1 MQTLSIHKML
11 SRFKS
16 FNTGLLSRIMQLAMP
31 ERFTFYTAIFLT
43 IVQGFIAAIQPW
55 LYQQTI
61 DNAIMTADVNALG
74 RWCLFI
80 LSALLIQSCLGFLN
94 SYLAEAIGQ
103 NVIYRLREYVYRHL
117 ISLQQSFYDKTP
129 VGTAVTRT
137 ISDIETIT
145 ELFSSGLITIIGD
158 AFQIIVILV
167 CMLWMNWKL
176 TLISLSVL
184 PFLIWAANYFRKGV
198 RQSFQE
204 VRNEVSRLN
213 AFLQEHITGMQIVQL
228 FNRQNAEFEKFS
240 AINRKHRDANIR
252 GIFYYAFFF
261 PVVELIVATT
271 LALIVWYGTS
281 GLLNKEIQLGE
292 LTAFV
297 MFINLFFRPV
307 RAIADRFNNIQM
319 GMVAAERIFALIDE
333 DKNIEKS
340 GTKNPSEIKGLIEF
354 KNVEFSYNEGSK
366 ILNKVSFVV
375 NPGETLAIVGPTGS
389 GKTSL
394 VGLLSRL
401 YTHQNG
407 QILIDSVP
415 IEDYN
420 LELLRQKI
428 AVVMQDVFLF
438 SGSIED
444 NIRLFNREISEQAII
459 KAAESIG
466 AYDFIKKLQGGFG
479 FNVMER
485 GMSLSLGQRQLI
497 SFIRAIT
504 FNPSIIILDEATSS
518 IDSETENLI
527 QLAIQKM
534 LKGRTSLV
542 IAHRLSTIKNADRIL
557 YLEKGRIVEEGTHSE
572 LMQLSGKYAMLYT
585 TQLELGQEQFLS

>member
-1 MQTLSIHKML
+1 MSNPL
-11 SRFKS
+11 KS
-16 FNTGLLSRIMQLAMP
+16 FNTGLLSRIMHLALP
-31 ERFTFYTAIFLT
+31 ERFTFYSAIFLT
-43 IVQGFIAAIQPW
+43 VAQGFIAAVQPW
-55 LYQQTI
+55 LYQHTI
-61 DNAIMTADVNALG
+61 DNYIMKSDPAGLV
-74 RWCLFI
+74 RWCLII
-80 LSALLIQSCLGFLN
+80 LTALLVQSCLGFFN

-103 NVIYRLREYVYRHL
+103 NVIYRLREYVYKHL
-117 ISLQQSFYDKTP
+117 ISLKQAFYDKTP

-158 AFQIIVILV
+158 AFQIVVILV

-176 TLISLSVL
+176 TIISLSVL

-228 FNRQNAEFEKFS
+228 FNREQAEFQKFKE
-240 AINRKHRDANIR
+240 INLTHRDANIR
-252 GIFYYAFFF
+252 SIFYYAFFF
-261 PVVELIVATT
+261 PVVEIIVAAT

-281 GLLNKEIQLGE
+281 GLLKGEVQLGE

-319 GMVAAERIFALIDE
+319 GMVAAERIFALID
-333 DKNIEKS
+333 DDQNIEK
-340 GTKNPSEIKGLIEF
+340 GGEINATEVNGLIEF
-354 KNVEFSYNEGSK
+354 KNVVFSYNDSK
-366 ILNKVSFVV
+366 TILKGISFVAK
-375 NPGETLAIVGPTGS
+375 PGETLAIVGPTGS

-394 VGLLSRL
+394 IGLLSRL
-401 YTHQNG
+401 YTHQQG
-407 QILIDSVP
+407 EILLDSIPIDQYS
-415 IEDYN
+415 
-420 LELLRQKI
+420 LEKLRQKM

-444 NIRLFNREISEQAII
+444 NIRLFNREISSQEII
-459 KAAESIG
+459 NAAESIG
-466 AYDFIKKLQGGFG
+466 AYEFIQRLPGGFQ

-497 SFIRAIT
+497 SFIRALT
-504 FNPSIIILDEATSS
+504 FNPAIMILDEATSS
-518 IDSETENLI
+518 IDSETENII
-527 QLAIQKM
+527 QLAIRKM
-534 LKGRTSLV
+534 LKGRTSIV

-557 YLEKGRIVEEGTHSE
+557 YLENGHIVEEGTHTE
-572 LMQLSGKYAMLYT
+572 LIRLNGKYATLYN
-585 TQLELGQEQFLS
+585 TQLELHEEKSGA

>member
-1 MQTLSIHKML
+1 
-11 SRFKS
+11 
-16 FNTGLLSRIMQLAMP
+16 
-31 ERFTFYTAIFLT
+31 
-43 IVQGFIAAIQPW
+43 
-55 LYQQTI
+55 
-61 DNAIMTADVNALG
+61 
-74 RWCLFI
+74 
-80 LSALLIQSCLGFLN
+80 
-94 SYLAEAIGQ
+94 
-103 NVIYRLREYVYRHL
+103 
-117 ISLQQSFYDKTP
+117 
-129 VGTAVTRT
+129 
-137 ISDIETIT
+137 
-145 ELFSSGLITIIGD
+145 
-158 AFQIIVILV
+158 
-167 CMLWMNWKL
+167 
-176 TLISLSVL
+176 
-184 PFLIWAANYFRKGV
+184 
-198 RQSFQE
+198 
-204 VRNEVSRLN
+204 
-213 AFLQEHITGMQIVQL
+213 
-228 FNRQNAEFEKFS
+228 
-240 AINRKHRDANIR
+240 
-252 GIFYYAFFF
+252 
-261 PVVELIVATT
+261 
-271 LALIVWYGTS
+271 
-281 GLLNKEIQLGE
+281 
-292 LTAFV
+292 
-297 MFINLFFRPV
+297 
-307 RAIADRFNNIQM
+307 
-319 GMVAAERIFALIDE
+319 
-333 DKNIEKS
+333 
-340 GTKNPSEIKGLIEF
+340 
-354 KNVEFSYNEGSK
+354 
-366 ILNKVSFVV
+366 V

-557 YLEKGRIVEEGTHSE
+557 YLEKGRIAEEGTHSE

>member
-1 MQTLSIHKML
+1 MFTRLKQ
-11 SRFKS
+11 

-31 ERFTFYTAIFLT
+31 ERFTFYAAVFLT
-43 IVQGFIAAIQPW
+43 ILQGFIAAIQPW
-55 LYQQTI
+55 LYQHTI
-61 DNAIMTADVNALG
+61 DGYIMKSDARGLG
-74 RWCLFI
+74 TWCLII
-80 LSALLIQSCLGFLN
+80 LGALFIQSFLGFLN
-94 SYLAEAIGQ
+94 SYLDEAIGQ

-158 AFQIIVILV
+158 AFQIVVILV

-204 VRNEVSRLN
+204 VRNHVSSLN

-228 FNRQNAEFEKFS
+228 FNRQQAEYDKFS
-240 AINRKHRDANIR
+240 KINRAHRDANIR

-261 PVVELIVATT
+261 PVVEIIVATT

-319 GMVAAERIFALIDE
+319 GMVAAERIFALIDD
-333 DKNIEKS
+333 DKNTEKS
-340 GTKNPSEIKGLIEF
+340 GSHQPSDIKGHIEF
-354 KNVEFSYNEGSK
+354 RNVVFSYNDEK
-366 ILNKVSFVV
+366 TILNNLSFSLQ
-375 NPGETLAIVGPTGS
+375 PGETLAIVGPTGS

-394 VGLLSRL
+394 IGLLSRL
-401 YTHQNG
+401 YSHREG
-407 QILIDSVP
+407 EVLIDSVP
-415 IEDYN
+415 ISEYN

-444 NIRLFNREISEQAII
+444 NIRLFNREISEEDII
-459 KAAESIG
+459 RAAESIG
-466 AYDFIKKLQGGFG
+466 AYDFIRQLPGAFQ

-518 IDSETENLI
+518 IDSETESLI
-527 QLAIQKM
+527 QQAIQKM

-542 IAHRLSTIKNADRIL
+542 IAHRLSTIKNADRII
-557 YLEKGRIVEEGTHSE
+557 YLEAGMIAEEGTHNE
-572 LMQLSGKYAMLYT
+572 LMTLNGKYASLYR
-585 TQLELGQEQFLS
+585 TQLEAEQE